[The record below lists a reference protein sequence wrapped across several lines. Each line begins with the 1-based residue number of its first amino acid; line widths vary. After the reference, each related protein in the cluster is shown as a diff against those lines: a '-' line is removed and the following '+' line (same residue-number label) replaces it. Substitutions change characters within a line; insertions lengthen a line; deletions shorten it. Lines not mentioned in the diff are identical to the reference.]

1 MIRPTLPVIA
11 SATLGAI
18 LLVTGAFAQ
27 TVPPTK
33 GPAEG
38 TTPGWVLQGSF
49 PDPGGRTSVDAN
61 GVVTVLP
68 RPEGSPFAAGARP
81 NTIQGCRHSTTCQSR
96 TGIQRGQ
103 LQRVQWDQKLG
114 YNFTYPIQLP
124 AGIGG
129 VPAVALDSKNNLW
142 VFQRKPAGNAQL
154 MRYSPAGKLTMTV
167 GDDVIGHADK
177 AHGMAIDAE
186 DNVYVIDTANA
197 TVKKVSPDGKLL
209 QTIGSSG
216 HPGDWDETKG
226 QRLLWEPVMI
236 AFGPNGDMYV
246 AQGHG
251 NESPNVVDSDDPTN
265 NIGAARI
272 LHLDKTGKYIGQW
285 FGHPVGRGKFQNAHG
300 LGVDPKTGDVWVG
313 DREDYRIV
321 IFNSQG
327 QYLRQIPTE
336 NLVCAIQFDRNGEP
350 WMASGQDG
358 QFLKL
363 DRKTGKVVGAT
374 GNGMGIGKGQFIEAS
389 YWVFDKDNN
398 MWAGDTS
405 VGRVTRIAK

>member
-1 MIRPTLPVIA
+1 MDG
-11 SATLGAI
+11 S
-18 LLVTGAFAQ
+18 
-27 TVPPTK
+27 
-33 GPAEG
+33 PA
-38 TTPGWVLQGSF
+38 WFLQGSF

-68 RPEGSPFAAGARP
+68 RPEGAPFAAGARP
-81 NTIQGCRHSTTCQSR
+81 DVDPGLPPLDHLPEPQRHRSAASCSASSGSR
-96 TGIQRGQ
+96 SSATSSAIRSSFRPASAACPRS
-103 LQRVQWDQKLG
+103 RV
-114 YNFTYPIQLP
+114 
-124 AGIGG
+124 
-129 VPAVALDSKNNLW
+129 DSKDNLW
-142 VFQRKPAGNAQL
+142 VFQRKPAGSPQL
-154 MRYSPAGKLTMTV
+154 MRYSPAGKLTLTV

-186 DNVYVIDTANA
+186 DNVCDHRHRQCDGQEGQPGRQAAPDHRHFRPPGRLGRGQGPAAAVGAGDDRLR
-197 TVKKVSPDGKLL
+197 PDGD
-209 QTIGSSG
+209 IY
-216 HPGDWDETKG
+216 
-226 QRLLWEPVMI
+226 I
-236 AFGPNGDMYV
+236 

-265 NIGAARI
+265 NIGAARV

-285 FGHPVGRGKFQNAHG
+285 FGHNTGRGKFQNAHG

-321 IFNSQG
+321 IFNAKG
-327 QYLRQIPTE
+327 EYLRQIATE

-374 GNGMGIGKGQFIEAS
+374 GNGMGIGTGQFIEAS
-389 YWVFDKDNN
+389 YWVFDKQNN